1 MAHLKILFY
10 PLICFHEKS
19 THDVACC
26 LLKRWI
32 VIKNVTEYQITSH
45 SKCVCVPLSKHNL
58 RCYMFPL
65 DVSIGFSTVSN
76 ENHATLRWYHMGI
89 KVNFL
94 KIIPF
99 PIQSR
104 SISVLCSVYVK
115 LLEISFHK
123 EYMWKDMNFKHSYF
137 YLRPFWFSVSWIQTI

>member
-1 MAHLKILFY
+1 MYEVYQLALKNSFY

-76 ENHATLRWYHMGI
+76 ENHATLRWYHRGI
-89 KVNFL
+89 KANFL

-104 SISVLCSVYVK
+104 SISVHRVCLTISNIISQGIYVK
-115 LLEISFHK
+115 RYES
-123 EYMWKDMNFKHSYF
+123 
-137 YLRPFWFSVSWIQTI
+137 

>member
-1 MAHLKILFY
+1 
-10 PLICFHEKS
+10 
-19 THDVACC
+19 
-26 LLKRWI
+26 
-32 VIKNVTEYQITSH
+32 
-45 SKCVCVPLSKHNL
+45 
-58 RCYMFPL
+58 MFPL

-104 SISVLCSVYVK
+104 SISVHRVCLTISNIISQGIYVK
-115 LLEISFHK
+115 RYES
-123 EYMWKDMNFKHSYF
+123 
-137 YLRPFWFSVSWIQTI
+137 